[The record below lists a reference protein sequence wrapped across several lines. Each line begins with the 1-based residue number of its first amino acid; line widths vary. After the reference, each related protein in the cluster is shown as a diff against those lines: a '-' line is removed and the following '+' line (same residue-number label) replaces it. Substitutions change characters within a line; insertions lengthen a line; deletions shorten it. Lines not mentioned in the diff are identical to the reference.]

1 MVASAPART
10 GADIRN
16 STPCGTLVQYYLSQD
31 ILNYIRWENKS
42 MIEMFSNAQICS
54 IYKVIEIYRTVLYST
69 VQNVWH
75 WKFFS
80 YNVHFMFY
88 LLMLDTFYCVF
99 ASFRI
104 FDWSQ
109 NDRLFVLEYFKVIDF
124 FIIKPCKTMVCT
136 PTWLIIINMIWMLQ
150 PVHFYTL
157 SKTFKKPMCTI
168 RKPMCTIKKVA

>member
-1 MVASAPART
+1 
-10 GADIRN
+10 
-16 STPCGTLVQYYLSQD
+16 
-31 ILNYIRWENKS
+31 

-75 WKFFS
+75 WKLFS

-109 NDRLFVLEYFKVIDF
+109 NDRLFVLENFKVMDF